1 MTNRFVLLDR
11 DGTLVEDE
19 GYTHRPEDYRLLP
32 GVREGLRLLASA
44 GYRLAIVTNQ
54 SGIGRGFF
62 DEAAFHAFQRL
73 LCDDL
78 ARDGIVIER
87 SFFCPHLPEAGCACR
102 KPAPGLLHAA
112 ARELGA
118 TLSLSWMIGD
128 TVHDAE
134 AAFRAGCRGAV
145 VVHPGRAAPTG
156 APHGAV
162 IAADVAAA
170 AEYILAAGQRRG
182 ADQQAP

>member
-1 MTNRFVLLDR
+1 MGDRFVLLDR
-11 DGTLVEDE
+11 DGTLVQDE
-19 GYTHRPEDYRLLP
+19 GYTHRPENYRLLP
-32 GVREGLRLLASA
+32 GVREGLQRLVGA

-54 SGIGRGFF
+54 SGIGRGYY

-78 ARDGIVIER
+78 ARAGVVIER
-87 SFFCPHLPEAGCACR
+87 SFFCPHLPEAGCSCR

-118 TLSLSWMIGD
+118 RLAASWMIGD
-128 TVHDAE
+128 GASDAE
-134 AAFRAGCRGAV
+134 AAARAGCRGAI
-145 VVHPGRAAPTG
+145 VVHPGRPAPSH

-162 IAADVAAA
+162 LAADVAAA
-170 AEYILAAGQRRG
+170 AAHILATERE
-182 ADQQAP
+182 